1 MKRALVVSGGGAKG
15 AFAVGA
21 ARILVEEADLKFDLF
36 AGTSTGALFAPLAAA
51 GLYRLAAELYTATS
65 TASLLHQ
72 RPPQQLLAT
81 DSLFDSSPLR
91 EFLHSRV
98 ITAEVADRLLTG
110 EHPLFLSAVSLQSK
124 QLVFFTTMRPL
135 PPFAGTFA
143 AIGSR
148 DELVDAALASGTE
161 PFFMPPVTIR
171 YSPQVD
177 GKPARET
184 FSDQFVDGGV
194 RTIAPIEVA
203 LQSGADE
210 VFVIMMSPATTRRS
224 TTRATK
230 LTDVLGTTISCFTSQ
245 NAHNDLVLAEAMVG
259 VVAYANALRGSLM
272 QEGLS
277 QDRIDT
283 IVGTGRPFP
292 EVRAPRLVVIRPR
305 EPLPGDSLTNRV
317 PDQAAMLLAG
327 EAAARETLQAYLREP
342 PAPAPV
348 LVPVLA

>member
-21 ARILVEEADLKFDLF
+21 ARILVEEGDLTFDLF

-72 RPPQQLLAT
+72 RPPQAVLGI

-91 EFLHSRV
+91 QFLHDRV
-98 ITAEVADRLLTG
+98 ITADVADVLLTG
-110 EHPLFLSAVSLQSK
+110 EKPLFLSAVSLQSK

-143 AIGSR
+143 TIGSR

-161 PFFMPPVTIR
+161 PVFMPPVTIS
-171 YSPQVD
+171 YKPTVD
-177 GKPARET
+177 GVAGQQT
-184 FSDQFVDGGV
+184 FQDQFIDGGV

-210 VFVIMMSPATTRRS
+210 VFVIMMSPASTKRS
-224 TTRATK
+224 ATRATK
-230 LTDVLGTTISCFTSQ
+230 LTEVLGTTISCFTSQ

-259 VVAYANALRGSLM
+259 VVAYVNSLRAALAL
-272 QEGLS
+272 EGLS
-277 QDRIDT
+277 QDRIDL
-283 IVGTGRPFP
+283 IVGPGRPFP
-292 EVRAPRLVVIRPR
+292 EVRAPRLIVIRPR

-317 PDQAAMLLAG
+317 PDQAAMLLLG
-327 EAAARETLQAYLREP
+327 EDAARETLEAYQREP
-342 PAPAPV
+342 PPPAPV